1 MEGHCK
7 FFLRG
12 GGFQK
17 KSTMKFNWNVQN
29 WGGVGC
35 VWSSGGGVVQQS
47 CCFGTYKVVVV
58 LEVVL
63 GDKI

>member
-17 KSTMKFNWNVQN
+17 KSTMKFNWSVQN
-29 WGGVGC
+29 WGGG
-35 VWSSGGGVVQQS
+35 SRGGGVVQQS

-63 GDKI
+63 DDKI